1 MFKTVSEDPR
11 LPENTQVP
19 QESQHKNKNTYHQ
32 QTWCDTMDFKFPTT
46 PPWGSVP
53 LKSIEV
59 GFWDRRLLRINP
71 CSVWKLCRQL
81 VPDKHL
87 NLKPLKLSWQ
97 IQFFYFWKL
106 CLQAICLQFCL
117 LVFLIL
123 FSFFAFFQERHFC
136 HSYYSLLIYFT
147 LSPYPIFFHIC
158 STIIGL
164 IHVIGV

>member
-1 MFKTVSEDPR
+1 MQKEWREFRTQHGQQCQWERQETKSKLNCLRLFQRTHATLKIPRYLRRANTKTK
-11 LPENTQVP
+11 T
-19 QESQHKNKNTYHQ
+19 HTTYKLGVTLWILSCQ
-32 QTWCDTMDFKFPTT
+32 QP

-106 CLQAICLQFCL
+106 CLQAFCLQFCL

-123 FSFFAFFQERHFC
+123 FSFFAFF
-136 HSYYSLLIYFT
+136 
-147 LSPYPIFFHIC
+147 
-158 STIIGL
+158 
-164 IHVIGV
+164 